1 MTLLLFA
8 SSLAVAAPTIEVEL
22 VEVRDVQVGLSGA
35 SFTAVVEL
43 TRQSGPPMVLKDVDY
58 DLVFDGAVVG
68 GAGDLPEKVRLK
80 KGESVQVELPGSLDA
95 SAGSAIVRAMSR
107 GSLEVKVTGEAKVR
121 SLLIP
126 RTVPFE
132 TEVLKL

>member
-1 MTLLLFA
+1 MTTLLLL
-8 SSLAVAAPTIEVEL
+8 SLAEAAPVIDAEL

-35 SFTAVVEL
+35 SFTAIVEL
-43 TRQSGPPMVLKDVDY
+43 TRESGPPMVLKDVDY
-58 DLVFDGAVVG
+58 DVVVDGQVVG
-68 GAGDLPEKVRLK
+68 GAGSLPESVRLK

-95 SAGSAIVRAMSR
+95 GAGAAILRAFSK
-107 GSLEVKVTGEAKVR
+107 GSLELRVTGEARVR

-132 TEVLKL
+132 TEVLTI

>member
-1 MTLLLFA
+1 MTFLLM
-8 SSLAVAAPTIEVEL
+8 SLAQAAPQIDAEL

-58 DLVFDGAVVG
+58 DLVLDGVVVG
-68 GAGDLPEKVRLK
+68 GAGDLPDKVRLK
-80 KGESVQVELPGSLDA
+80 KGESVLVELPGSVDA
-95 SAGSAIVRAMSR
+95 SAGSAVVRAVAK
-107 GSLEVKVTGEAKVR
+107 GSLEVKVSGEAKVR
-121 SLLIP
+121 AMLIP

-132 TEVLKL
+132 TAVLKI

>member
-8 SSLAVAAPTIEVEL
+8 SSLAVAAPTIEVER

-80 KGESVQVELPGSLDA
+80 KGESVQVEAAHSMAPPGSTKGAPLSVARGETA
-95 SAGSAIVRAMSR
+95 SWSSR
-107 GSLEVKVTGEAKVR
+107 V
-121 SLLIP
+121 
-126 RTVPFE
+126 
-132 TEVLKL
+132 